1 MPPPDITAA
10 QCRAA
15 RALLRWSQQTLADR
29 SRVSIV
35 TIQNFESEKTASYAG
50 TLLLLRQAFEAAG
63 VEFIPADNGG
73 VGVRLKKS
81 TSQ

>member
-1 MPPPDITAA
+1 MPQPDFTAA

-35 TIQNFESEKTASYAG
+35 TIQNFETEKTAPYAG

-63 VEFIPADNGG
+63 VEFIPEDNGG